1 VGERDIRIAI
11 AGYADSDEEER
22 AELARRL
29 EEELR
34 QLDVEDISR
43 PQLEPRDGAKGS
55 AFEWAQLIVTFAG
68 SLPVLVSAVRGWLG
82 RHPGASITLEIEGD
96 RVTLEEPSAAERG
109 QLMATWMKRHGG

>member
-1 VGERDIRIAI
+1 MGDIKIHV
-11 AGYADSDEEER
+11 AGYADSDAQER
-22 AELARRL
+22 AELAGRL

-68 SLPVLVSAVRGWLG
+68 SLPALVSAVRGWLG
-82 RHPGASITLEIEGD
+82 RHPGSSVTLEIDGD
-96 RVTLEEPSAAERG
+96 RLTLEQASLQERRE
-109 QLMATWMKRHGG
+109 LIETWMKRHGG